1 MSQTPVKPDHE
12 SPPRTPRWV
21 KVIGI
26 IAVILILLI
35 FIAFVTGLGGP
46 HGPGRHIPSGESS
59 GYYIPAIQQGG

>member
-12 SPPRTPRWV
+12 SPPRTPHWV

-35 FIAFVTGLGGP
+35 FIAFVTGLGGS
-46 HGPGRHIPSGESS
+46 HGPGRHILSS
-59 GYYIPAIQQGG
+59 GTNGYYTPALQQL